1 MKVAELF
8 AYLGVIADE
17 KKAKDFFHVL
27 EGGKNILFGLA
38 TMAVGSSVA
47 IGVMLDKSL
56 QGALALSH
64 FEAQTGLSAQRL
76 QEWQH
81 VGESLGL
88 TADSVTNSIANLN
101 AKLEMAKRTGES
113 AGPFSILGNI
123 FEIKD
128 AWDVLDR
135 LKKLVQSGQIPRQTM
150 LSLVRQMGLGGE
162 MIKAL
167 ELSTDQFNK
176 SANRAAIV
184 TKDQIN
190 RALAYNASLKKLG
203 QTITYL
209 FAKSF
214 AELAPAAI
222 EMVDSALGWINEN
235 RDDIEKAIVGI
246 TKVLGVFVIEF
257 GRAFTGI
264 DDIVKRM
271 MGWENAFKGLAG
283 VAIALNPLARV
294 LFVIAE
300 LLRVIDYFMSKEGSA
315 MDKWNKFR
323 RGESGGVLGWAA
335 GHVTRAGEKTREL
348 LEIGVGKRLG
358 LEPEGMRISGEEL
371 LKIMNEER
379 TRTQGNRELN
389 ITLNVHSNATDNA
402 EVARVAADEISR
414 VINRASL
421 QTAGGY

>member
-335 GHVTRAGEKTREL
+335 GHVTRAGEKT
-348 LEIGVGKRLG
+348 
-358 LEPEGMRISGEEL
+358 
-371 LKIMNEER
+371 
-379 TRTQGNRELN
+379 
-389 ITLNVHSNATDNA
+389 
-402 EVARVAADEISR
+402 
-414 VINRASL
+414 
-421 QTAGGY
+421 